1 MTILAMDTS
10 AKAASVCLASEEKI
24 IGEFFINTS
33 LTHSQTLVPMIEQ
46 LCEKSEV
53 SMESI
58 DAVAINAGPGSFTGV
73 RIGVA
78 AAKGI
83 AFQHNIPCVSVST
96 LESMAYNML
105 GSDCVVC
112 ALMDAR
118 CSQVYNAMFRVTEER
133 VERLCD
139 DRAISL
145 TDLKLD
151 LRNYT
156 EKVVFVGDGA
166 RIAFKSLENPPENVF
181 LAPIDRI
188 SQNAVSVACAA
199 FKQIKKG
206 NTLTPAE
213 LMPVYLRL
221 PQAQRELNKKMGV
234 TE

>member
-1 MTILAMDTS
+1 
-10 AKAASVCLASEEKI
+10 
-24 IGEFFINTS
+24 
-33 LTHSQTLVPMIEQ
+33 
-46 LCEKSEV
+46 
-53 SMESI
+53 
-58 DAVAINAGPGSFTGV
+58 
-73 RIGVA
+73 
-78 AAKGI
+78 
-83 AFQHNIPCVSVST
+83 
-96 LESMAYNML
+96 
-105 GSDCVVC
+105 
-112 ALMDAR
+112 
-118 CSQVYNAMFRVTEER
+118 MFRVTEER

-151 LRNYT
+151 LHNYT

>member
-53 SMESI
+53 PIKAIE
-58 DAVAINAGPGSFTGV
+58 AVAINVGPGSFTGV

-83 AFQHNIPCVSVST
+83 AFQHNLPCVSVST

-118 CSQVYNAMFRVTEER
+118 CSQVYNAMFRVKGES

-151 LRNYT
+151 LHNYS

-166 RIAFKSLENPPENVF
+166 QIAFKSLENPPQNVF
-181 LAPIDRI
+181 LAPINII

-199 FKQIKKG
+199 FKQINNG